1 MRGDATE
8 ISPSKGIVMSAEQL
22 LRDGMLDEALVA
34 LQDIV
39 RDDPSNAKHRIFLF
53 QILCVMGQ
61 WDRALTQ
68 LNVAADLDPIA
79 LAMAQ
84 MYREALR
91 IEVLRADIFAGKRSP
106 LIFGEPPEW
115 ISLLI
120 EALRIDAEGNAT
132 AAQKLRERAFENA
145 PTTSGTID
153 DKPFEWIADA
163 DTRLGPV
170 LEVLVNGRYYW
181 APFSNIRQIQLEEPS
196 DLRDIIWT
204 PCQFIWANG
213 GDAVGL
219 IPTRYPSSENNE
231 DPQIR
236 LARKTIWTEPASGAS
251 QGCGQRLFATDSDD
265 FSIMDTRKITLEC
278 EAIEVSEMAEASN
291 GESPNA

>member
-1 MRGDATE
+1 
-8 ISPSKGIVMSAEQL
+8 MSAEQL
-22 LRDGMLDEALVA
+22 LRDGLLDEALSA

-68 LNVAADLDPIA
+68 LNVAADLDATA

-91 IEVLRADIFAGKRSP
+91 IEVLRAEIFAGKRSP
-106 LIFGEPPEW
+106 VIFGEPPEW

-120 EALRIDAEGNAT
+120 EALRIEAEGNEP

-145 PTTSGTID
+145 PSTSGTID
-153 DKPFEWIADA
+153 DKSFEWIADA
-163 DTRLGPV
+163 DSRLGPV
-170 LEVLVNGRYYW
+170 LEVLVNGKYYW
-181 APFSNIRQIQLEEPS
+181 APFSTIRQIQLEEPS

-219 IPTRYPSSENNE
+219 IPTRYPDSENNE
-231 DPQIR
+231 DPLIR
-236 LARKTIWTEPASGAS
+236 LARKTIWSETESGSAR
-251 QGCGQRLFATDSDD
+251 GCGQRLFATDSDD
-265 FSIMDTRKITLEC
+265 FSIMDTRKILLEC
-278 EAIEVSEMAEASN
+278 EAVEVSEMATASDGEA
-291 GESPNA
+291 PNA

>member
-1 MRGDATE
+1 
-8 ISPSKGIVMSAEQL
+8 MSAEQL
-22 LRDGMLDEALVA
+22 LRDGMLDEALDE

-39 RDDPSNAKHRIFLF
+39 RRDPSNPKHRIFLF
-53 QILCVMGQ
+53 QILCVKGE

-120 EALRIDAEGNAT
+120 EALRIEGEGNDS
-132 AAQKLRERAFENA
+132 AAQKLRERAFEDA
-145 PTTSGTID
+145 PSTSGTID
-153 DKPFEWIADA
+153 DQPFEWIADA

-181 APFSNIRQIQLEEPS
+181 APFSQIHQIQLEKPS

-219 IPTRYPSSENNE
+219 IPTRYPGSESDE
-231 DPQIR
+231 DPLIR
-236 LARKTIWTEPASGAS
+236 LGRKTNWTEPTPGSAR
-251 QGCGQRLFATDSDD
+251 GCGQRLFATDVDD
-265 FSIMDTRKITLEC
+265 FPIMDTRKITLEC
-278 EAIEVSEMAEASN
+278 ETVEISEMAQASD
-291 GESPNA
+291 GETPNA